1 MHVMNRSL
9 VFTYALPLALLIGP
23 LVARGQAQES
33 HAHQKHG
40 EMGAQMMPECQAMM
54 ADRERMM
61 SEMRSGD
68 AKLDELIAAMN
79 AAQGEAKVA
88 ALAQVVTE
96 MAEQRKKT
104 VGGMMAMQPE
114 MMKHMMQH
122 MRKGMMEESEQAME
136 CPMMKE
142 AMGSPKKDP
151 APHEK

>member
-40 EMGAQMMPECQAMM
+40 EMGGQMKPECQAMM
-54 ADRERMM
+54 AAREQMM
-61 SEMRSGD
+61 LEMRSAD

-79 AAQGEAKVA
+79 AAKGEAKVE
-88 ALAQVVTE
+88 ALARAVTE
-96 MAEQRKKT
+96 MAEQRKNAMGK
-104 VGGMMAMQPE
+104 MMAMQPE
-114 MMKHMMQH
+114 MMQHMMQH
-122 MRKGMMEESEQAME
+122 MREGMTEGNEQAME